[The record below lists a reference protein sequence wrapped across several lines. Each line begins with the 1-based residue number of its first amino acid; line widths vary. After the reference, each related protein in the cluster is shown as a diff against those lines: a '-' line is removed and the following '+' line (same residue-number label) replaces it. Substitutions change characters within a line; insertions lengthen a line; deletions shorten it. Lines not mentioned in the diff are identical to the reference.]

1 MISTIERL
9 QVAQLMKEHRRL
21 LVNQILNLELT
32 ELLEKSFRHEK
43 SIQICRIALDQSI
56 CLWINQQIE
65 SGFQI
70 SNEVGSLCILKLSTL
85 IQKNLNFY
93 ISENSAES
101 KLVSELLIHKINMM
115 ESLINF
121 ENINE
126 YRLNKLKLQ
135 MSKDEALFNRLFHNL
150 EDS

>member
-1 MISTIERL
+1 MINAIERL
-9 QVAQLMKEHRRL
+9 QVAQLMKEHRQL
-21 LVNQILNLELT
+21 LINQIVNLELT

-43 SIQICRIALDQSI
+43 SIQICRIALEQSI

-70 SNEVGSLCILKLSTL
+70 SNDVGSLCVLKLSTL
-85 IQKNLNFY
+85 VQKNLNFY

-101 KLVSELLIHKINMM
+101 KLVSELLIHKVSMM

-150 EDS
+150 QDS

>member
-1 MISTIERL
+1 MISAMERL
-9 QVAQLMKEHRRL
+9 QVAQLMKKHRL
-21 LVNQILNLELT
+21 LLISQIVNLELT

-56 CLWINQQIE
+56 CLWINQQIK

-70 SNEVGSLCILKLSTL
+70 SNEVGSLCTLKLSTL
-85 IQKNLNFY
+85 VQRNLNFY

-101 KLVSELLIHKINMM
+101 KLVSELLIHKVSMM

>member
-1 MISTIERL
+1 MITGIERL
-9 QVAQLMKEHRRL
+9 QVAQLMKEHRKL
-21 LVNQILNLELT
+21 LINQIVNLELT
-32 ELLEKSFRHEK
+32 ELLEKSFRYEK
-43 SIQICRIALDQSI
+43 SIQICRIALEQSI

-70 SNEVGSLCILKLSTL
+70 SNEVGSLCVLKLSSL
-85 IQKNLNFY
+85 VQKNLNFY
-93 ISENSAES
+93 ISEHSAES
-101 KLVSELLIHKINMM
+101 KLVSELLIHKVSMM

-126 YRLNKLKLQ
+126 HRLNKLKLQ

-150 EDS
+150 QDS

>member
-1 MISTIERL
+1 MVSAMERL
-9 QVAQLMKEHRRL
+9 QVTQLMKEHRRSL
-21 LVNQILNLELT
+21 INQIINLELT
-32 ELLEKSFRHEK
+32 ELLEKSFRYEK
-43 SIQICRIALDQSI
+43 SIEICRIALDQSI
-56 CLWINQQIE
+56 CLWINQQID

-85 IQKNLNFY
+85 VQKNLNFY

-101 KLVSELLIHKINMM
+101 KLVSELLINKVSMM

>member
-21 LVNQILNLELT
+21 LINQILNLELT

-93 ISENSAES
+93 ISENSEES

-135 MSKDEALFNRLFHNL
+135 MSKDEALFNRLFHSL

>member
-1 MISTIERL
+1 MITAIERL
-9 QVAQLMKEHRRL
+9 QVAQLMKEHRQL
-21 LVNQILNLELT
+21 LITQIVNLELT

-43 SIQICRIALDQSI
+43 SIQICRIALEQSI

-70 SNEVGSLCILKLSTL
+70 SNEVGSLCVLKLSNL
-85 IQKNLNFY
+85 VHKNLNFY
-93 ISENSAES
+93 VSENSAES
-101 KLVSELLIHKINMM
+101 KLVSELLIHKVSMM

-121 ENINE
+121 EDINE

-150 EDS
+150 QDS

>member
-135 MSKDEALFNRLFHNL
+135 MSKDEALFNRLFHSL

>member
-1 MISTIERL
+1 MNTAIERL
-9 QVAQLMKEHRRL
+9 QLAQLMKEHRGL
-21 LVNQILNLELT
+21 LINQIVNLELI
-32 ELLEKSFRHEK
+32 ELLEKCFRHEK
-43 SIQICRIALDQSI
+43 SIQICRIALEQYI

-70 SNEVGSLCILKLSTL
+70 SNEVGSLCVLKLSTL
-85 IQKNLNFY
+85 VEKNLNFY

-101 KLVSELLIHKINMM
+101 KLVSELLIHKVSMM

-135 MSKDEALFNRLFHNL
+135 MSKDEALFNRLFRNL
-150 EDS
+150 QDS

>member
-21 LVNQILNLELT
+21 LINQILNLELT

-135 MSKDEALFNRLFHNL
+135 MSKDEALFNRLFHSL

>member
-21 LVNQILNLELT
+21 LINQILNLELT

-126 YRLNKLKLQ
+126 YRLNELKLQ
-135 MSKDEALFNRLFHNL
+135 MSKDEALFNRLFHSL